1 MGYKM
6 KTKKGTF
13 VPIYIGYSNNLGG
26 TSLGDNFG
34 GQL

>member
-1 MGYKM
+1 MIKLIKVKTIIKM
-6 KTKKGTF
+6 MVF
-13 VPIYIGYSNNLGG
+13 GYSNNLGG